1 MGNNLK
7 NSFEVRHPF
16 FRPFWRRA
24 AVTCICFGWS
34 MLEFINGATVW
45 ASLFGACGL
54 YLFVQFFV
62 RFDPAEY
69 EDKGDPE

>member
-1 MGNNLK
+1 M
-7 NSFEVRHPF
+7 FEVRHPF

-24 AVTCICFGWS
+24 LVTGVC
-34 MLEFINGATVW
+34 LVW
-45 ASLFGACGL
+45 AGFELASEAYGWAILFGACGL

-69 EDKGDPE
+69 EKKPDTDSA